1 MAISLVGLW
10 SIPASAETLSL
21 ADSLVRATTN
31 HPDIQSTQSDVV
43 SAQARHRGVKAGY
56 GPKLDAAANIQVW
69 SDANEINI
77 DAFGANL
84 PAPQTPYEELIS
96 GLLSTGTI
104 SIRDQVTW
112 DGSLTLTQPL
122 TPLWDIH
129 LASKISAISTQVART
144 NVSAAERRVR
154 RDVASAFLRVNQ
166 ARKAV
171 ANAKDEVT
179 QLKAQSDR
187 LQVLVEVGAAQAAD
201 KLRIDVALAAAQQR
215 EFRAEA
221 DLNLATSAFA
231 VALGES
237 DGADLDAAALEVG
250 TLAEPSAT
258 LEELIQVAMSERDEL
273 QNLDGQYDQADLQVD
288 LKKSA
293 YKPDVVAL
301 AQYQHTEG
309 QGLSNSDSFFVGA
322 SLRWN
327 LFEWGKTQS
336 SVDEASSSVVKVKL
350 AKEQVRRQIG
360 LQVRKSW
367 FDYEASR
374 KMHVVALSAVLQ
386 AEEAFRI
393 ENERFEAGQSTSTDL
408 LAAQTA
414 LTEAKNNRDSAYY
427 QGLVNR
433 AEMTWAIGRP
443 VTAENLIQGDI

>member
-1 MAISLVGLW
+1 MSLVGLW

-21 ADSLVRATTN
+21 ADSLVRATAN
-31 HPDIQSTQSDVV
+31 HPDIQSSQTDVV
-43 SAQARHRGVKAGY
+43 SAQARESQVTAGY
-56 GPKLDAAANIQVW
+56 GPKLDAAANVQVW
-69 SDANEINI
+69 TDANEVNIN
-77 DAFGANL
+77 AFGANL
-84 PAPQTPYEELIS
+84 PPPETPYEELIS
-96 GLLSTGTI
+96 GLLSTGTLTL
-104 SIRDQVTW
+104 RDQVTW
-112 DGSLTLTQPL
+112 DASLTLTQPL

-129 LASKISAISTQVART
+129 LASKISEISTQVAKT
-144 NVSAAERRVR
+144 NVSASERRVR

-171 ANAKDEVT
+171 ANSSDEVT

-187 LQVLVEVGAAQAAD
+187 LQILVEAGAAQNAD

-231 VALGES
+231 VALGEN
-237 DGADLDAAALEVG
+237 DGTDLDAAELEVG
-250 TLAEPSAT
+250 TLQAPTTS
-258 LEELIQVAMSERDEL
+258 LEALIEVAMTERDEI
-273 QNLDGQYDQADLQVD
+273 QNLDGQYNQADFQVD

-309 QGLSNSDSFFVGA
+309 QGLSNADSFFVGA

-336 SVDEASSSVVKVKL
+336 AVDEASSSVVKVKL

-367 FDYEASR
+367 YDYEASR
-374 KMHVVALSAVLQ
+374 KMHEVASSAVSQ
-386 AEEAFRI
+386 AEEAFRV

-414 LTEAKNNRDSAYY
+414 LTEAKNNRDAAYY

-433 AEMTWAIGRP
+433 AELTWAIGRT